1 MVEKA
6 SEFYNRSIKSWLQNN
21 NIEMYSTKNEGIFV
35 AAERFFKILKNKVFK
50 YMTSVSKNVY
60 INKVDAI
67 ANKCNMIKS

>member
-1 MVEKA
+1 
-6 SEFYNRSIKSWLQNN
+6 
-21 NIEMYSTKNEGIFV
+21 MYSAKNEGIFV

>member
-21 NIEMYSTKNEGIFV
+21 NIEMYSAKNEGIFV

-67 ANKCNMIKS
+67 AKCNMIKS